1 MAAPDSPA
9 AAVAP
14 PPRFARELDTLIRAR
29 YPLVYLVTWEELRL
43 DAHLDQLAQQHGK
56 ALWSWTVTRGLRRS
70 GGARTGTP
78 ESEGATEP
86 RAALEAIAGS
96 NPLRVIAISKRG
108 ALELGASAYAKPAMQ
123 ASSNSTVGFMS
134 L

>member
-1 MAAPDSPA
+1 MAAPDSPS

-14 PPRFARELDTLIRAR
+14 PPGFARELDTLVRAR
-29 YPLVYLVTWEELRL
+29 YPLVYLVTWEEQRL

-56 ALWSWTVTRGLRRS
+56 ALWSWTITKGLRRT

-86 RAALEAIAGS
+86 QAVLQAIGKLSDPAL
-96 NPLRVIAISKRG
+96 V
-108 ALELGASAYAKPAMQ
+108 
-123 ASSNSTVGFMS
+123 
-134 L
+134 